1 MTTQAETDT
10 EIKLAPE
17 VTKPDFSEFI
27 GSSRA
32 MRLVYEMITRLIDND
47 STVLILGESGTGKEL
62 VARAIHY
69 NSVLLTGSEAPMITV
84 NCGAIPEEL
93 LESELFGHEKGSF
106 TGAVRTRIG
115 KFELADGGTIFL
127 DEIGDMSPTLQVKLL
142 RILQEQTFER
152 VGGTK
157 SIKVNVRV
165 IAATHQDLEKAIIER
180 RFREDLYYRLN
191 VIPIEL
197 PPLRERDDDVSL
209 LIGHFIQRFNKLR
222 NRSIDGISHEALSLV
237 TGYKWPGNVRELQHM
252 VERLVVLKGEGVISV
267 DDLPAKIRRFADA
280 SNEDETQL
288 RSDMLLVGD
297 PDDLADEGVSG
308 MVVQNESTAVTAS
321 TALQSNAGR
330 EPAPEKVYLQ
340 KAQNPGDI
348 ELLLPEE
355 GVNLKEVVDRFETQ
369 LIKIAME
376 RAGGVKNR
384 AANLLGLNR
393 TTLVEKL
400 KKKKLMSAGKVKAVP
415 PLVKAEETLPEFT
428 IEPLV

>member
-1 MTTQAETDT
+1 MHMTTQVEVGT
-10 EIKLAPE
+10 EVKQAPQI
-17 VTKPDFSEFI
+17 TKPDFSEFI

-32 MRLVYEMITRLIDND
+32 MRSVYEMISRLIDND

-69 NSVLLTGSEAPMITV
+69 NSALLRGSEAPMITV

-157 SIKVNVRV
+157 SLKVNVRV
-165 IAATHQDLEKAIIER
+165 IAATHQDLEKAIAER

-209 LIGHFIQRFNKLR
+209 LIGHFIQKFNKLR

-237 TGYKWPGNVRELQHM
+237 MDYKWPGNVRELQHM
-252 VERLVVLKGEGVISV
+252 VERLVVLKGSGVISV
-267 DDLPAKIRRFADA
+267 DDLPVKIRRSVDPGG
-280 SNEDETQL
+280 EDETQL

-297 PDDLADEGVSG
+297 PDDLADEGVGG
-308 MVVQNESTAVTAS
+308 MIVQAESATAPAVLPGET
-321 TALQSNAGR
+321 NA
-330 EPAPEKVYLQ
+330 ESVPEKVYVQ

-355 GVNLKEVVDRFETQ
+355 GVNLKDVVDRFETQ

-400 KKKKLMSAGKVKAVP
+400 KKKKLMSAGKVKTAP
-415 PLVKAEETLPEFT
+415 PPVKAEEALPEFT